1 MHDTLQCG
9 CRGMHSRALVQGVS
23 MSGSFAASSAL
34 LLIATM
40 SAVRKQ
46 RLETGILGCMFAPRP
61 IHTRDVQGHAL
72 GFFPGVQVTHTSH
85 THEGQIYVGFVNWT
99 LMLLCVAVV
108 VGFQA
113 DSTKLGNAYGA
124 RSCDCCQVYLHYLL
138 V

>member
-1 MHDTLQCG
+1 
-9 CRGMHSRALVQGVS
+9 MHSRALMQGVS

-34 LLIATM
+34 LLIAPM

-46 RLETGILGCMFAPRP
+46 RLKTGCMFAPRP
-61 IHTRDVQGHAL
+61 FPTHDVQGHAL

-85 THEGQIYVGFVNWT
+85 SHEGQIYVGFVNWT

-124 RSCDCCQVYLHYLL
+124 RSCCQVYLHYLL